1 MNVTSRQ
8 APQRGGFTLL
18 EVMVAVVVLTV
29 GLMGLAGAT
38 TYVLRQVNV
47 SELKTERSLAKQTA
61 LERIR
66 AAGHG
71 QLLEGVDTVGDYI
84 VKWSS
89 EQPTPHLQRVRLVSV
104 GPGLSRTDGGVAMM
118 SNTVADTTTYAV
130 VKR

>member
-1 MNVTSRQ
+1 MNAT
-8 APQRGGFTLL
+8 PQRAPGRSGFTLL

-29 GLMGLAGAT
+29 GLLGLAGAT

-47 SELKTERSLAKQTA
+47 SELKTERTLAVQTA
-61 LERIR
+61 LEGIR

-71 QLLEGVDTVGDYI
+71 ASLAGVDTVGDYI

-89 EQPTPHLQRVRLVSV
+89 EQPTPNLQRVRLVSV
-104 GPGLSRTDGGVAMM
+104 GPGLAKTDGGVAMM
-118 SNTVADTTTYAV
+118 SNTVADTTSFAV

>member
-1 MNVTSRQ
+1 MNVTPRET
-8 APQRGGFTLL
+8 PQRSGFTLL

-61 LERIR
+61 FERIR

-89 EQPTPHLQRVRLVSV
+89 EQPTPNLQRVRLVSV
-104 GPGLSRTDGGVAMM
+104 GPGLARTGDGVAMM
-118 SNTVADTTTYAV
+118 SNTVADTTTFAV